1 MYIGWMHGYFHEM
14 DVFSALKLSLGYW
27 ESSSLSFDF
36 LFQLIMIIIIIKG
49 LIIGIIIIITI
60 IMMMM
65 ITQKRG
71 RVINFPADEMFLE
84 FTSDPVCSHDYSFP
98 KTISCLFPSSF
109 IWWATC
115 GLSRIK
121 KRIFQS
127 KIVLLTDFSVSSVHN
142 GEKYILFTPLAAKTS
157 FHHVL
162 QQFGSFADQYQY
174 LGRRHYVTEPF
185 KFTTKRLI

>member
-98 KTISCLFPSSF
+98 KTKRRGFFKAKLYCWLISAWALCTTRRNIFYSHRWLPKPVF
-109 IWWATC
+109 ITYC
-115 GLSRIK
+115 SNLK
-121 KRIFQS
+121 
-127 KIVLLTDFSVSSVHN
+127 
-142 GEKYILFTPLAAKTS
+142 
-157 FHHVL
+157 VL
-162 QQFGSFADQYQY
+162 QINISIWAEG
-174 LGRRHYVTEPF
+174 TM
-185 KFTTKRLI
+185 

>member
-127 KIVLLTDFSVSSVHN
+127 KIVLLTEFQRELCAQRGEIYFIHTAGCQNQFSSRTAAIWKFCGSISVSGPKALCN
-142 GEKYILFTPLAAKTS
+142 RAI
-157 FHHVL
+157 
-162 QQFGSFADQYQY
+162 
-174 LGRRHYVTEPF
+174 
-185 KFTTKRLI
+185 